1 MVLDIARGLRSA
13 GRLQDADGNAGNLE
27 LGIVVD
33 RIGARASLTAT
44 HRLTR
49 GWGDLSA
56 FASVD
61 AGHRWGAGWEARAL
75 AGIRIE
81 W

>member
-1 MVLDIARGLRSA
+1 MKD
-13 GRLQDADGNAGNLE
+13 DDGNAGSID
-27 LGIVVD
+27 LGLVVD
-33 RIGARASLTAT
+33 RVGARASLVAK

-49 GWGDLSA
+49 RWGDMSV

>member
-1 MVLDIARGLRSA
+1 MATGK
-13 GRLQDADGNAGNLE
+13 DGNAGQIG
-27 LGIVVD
+27 LGVSID
-33 RIGARASLTAT
+33 RIGARASLVAK

-61 AGHRWGAGWEARAL
+61 AGRRWGAGWEARAL
-75 AGIRIE
+75 AGVRLE

>member
-1 MVLDIARGLRSA
+1 MVLDIARGLRNA
-13 GRLQDADGNAGNLE
+13 GSLADDDGNAGNLD
-27 LGIVVD
+27 LGVVVD
-33 RIGARASLTAT
+33 RVGARVSLTAT

-61 AGHRWGAGWEARAL
+61 AGRRWGSSWEARAL
-75 AGIRIE
+75 AGIRVE